1 MRSNAIQ
8 SLMNSLVEL
17 IVLNVGYQAG
27 IIDQR
32 LFSMFVLVA
41 VILTFITTPC
51 TILIYPE
58 KYRIRGSGL
67 PRPIFRKDKERRQ
80 SSSTIA
86 PAGPGGREITERFLV
101 VLQKVEHLSA
111 VMFISQLLEPSVT
124 KTKPLQRSSSAH
136 AKAIAKSAAQTVKG
150 AGEGDISDESNKSS
164 PSRVHSNIPS
174 VSEAEHAGGIR
185 MDALKLIELTGRTYS
200 VMQSAEKDSLLLSD
214 DTLQLFKQYG
224 RLRGF
229 EITPHLDI
237 VATDSYHNAVADLS
251 QQIGAELVLIPW
263 TIPHIGE
270 DDLLV
275 EPRPTNNALSLHTH
289 AGMSS
294 SAAASPVA
302 SIFGR
307 DAIAQS
313 SSFYSDYVRK
323 VFNEATADVALFV
336 DRGFGAS
343 SNFTPGAGQHI
354 FMPFFGGSDD
364 RLALRFVVQLCA
376 NEHVTAT
383 VVRFERDPNYF
394 EQHDAV
400 SEGEKKGPV
409 KKLSMGA
416 MPSAMVCLFSAP
428 CHSAFC
434 QLAVD
439 AMVNKS

>member
-1 MRSNAIQ
+1 M
-8 SLMNSLVEL
+8 
-17 IVLNVGYQAG
+17 LNVGYQAQ
-27 IIDQR
+27 IINQR

-41 VILTFITTPC
+41 VILTFITTPF
-51 TILIYPE
+51 TLLIYPE

-67 PRPIFRKDKERRQ
+67 PRPLFRKDKERRQ
-80 SSSTIA
+80 SSSTIT
-86 PAGPGGREITERFLV
+86 PSGPGGREITERFLV

-111 VMFISQLLEPSVT
+111 VMFISQLLEPGTS
-124 KTKPLQRSSSAH
+124 KPTRTLHRSGSAH
-136 AKAIAKSAAQTVKG
+136 AKAVARSAANTVKV
-150 AGEGDISDESNKSS
+150 APEGDISDESNKSS
-164 PSRVHSNIPS
+164 PSRVQSNVAS

-251 QQIGAELVLIPW
+251 LHIGAELILLPW

-270 DDLLV
+270 EDLLV
-275 EPRPTNNALSLHTH
+275 EPRPSSNALNLSVGGAST
-289 AGMSS
+289 
-294 SAAASPVA
+294 SAAASPVN

-336 DRGFGAS
+336 DRGFGS
-343 SNFTPGAGQHI
+343 GSNFTPGSGQHI
-354 FMPFFGGSDD
+354 FMPFFGGADD

-383 VVRFERDPNYF
+383 VVRFEKDGSYF
-394 EQHDAV
+394 EEQHKEED
-400 SEGEKKGPV
+400 GPKGPV

-416 MPSAMVCLFSAP
+416 MAMVSLAP
-428 CHSAFC
+428 F
-434 QLAVD
+434 
-439 AMVNKS
+439 